1 MQADQ
6 RRCRAVAAILCA
18 ATEEVLWSDVSQ
30 WSPMEPA
37 GHRLECRVG
46 RGEATYYRALG
57 QRRHRLTF
65 GWKMI
70 ASKHDP
76 VLASQWLTGR
86 EMLQRGYFSGQF
98 TLTAL
103 LAHTCCHE
111 FAHLVQGLNGWMARG
126 SIHNEQFYRVLDSLY
141 AVGAGDRVLDFIEQ
155 QVQEHGWSLNFAE
168 DAGRTHSEAQ
178 QFRMGQLVSFEYRGA
193 PVMGEVI
200 RVNRKTVNVK
210 PLMARSTADYFRI
223 SPHYLTSCAE
233 PA

>member
-1 MQADQ
+1 M
-6 RRCRAVAAILCA
+6 LCA
-18 ATEEVLWSDVSQ
+18 ATEEILWPDVSQ
-30 WSPMEPA
+30 WSPAEPA

-57 QRRHRLTF
+57 HRRHRLTF

-76 VLASQWLTGR
+76 VLASQGLTGR
-86 EMLQRGYFSGQF
+86 EMLQKGYFSGQF
-98 TLTAL
+98 TLAAL

-126 SIHNEQFYRVLDSLY
+126 SIHNAQFYHVLDSLY
-141 AVGAGDRVLDFIEQ
+141 AAGAGERVLDSIEQ
-155 QVQEHGWSLNFAE
+155 KVQMQGWSLAFAE
-168 DAGRTHSEAQ
+168 DTILTHSEVQ

-193 PVMGEVI
+193 SVMGEVI

-210 PLMARSTADYFRI
+210 PLKSRSTADYFRI
-223 SPHYLTSCAE
+223 SPHYLTCCAE